1 MNSRS
6 SSSRRHATT
15 RRGSATTAAA
25 NRHHSTSKR
34 RSTNKHRSGGQLIL
48 LNKPFGYVS
57 QFSGEDR
64 NLSQL
69 VPASNVYPAGRLDKD
84 SEGLLLLTDN
94 GGLQH
99 RIAHPSQK
107 LLKTYHVQVEGDI
120 TREALNNL
128 RKGVTLKDGLATAVA
143 TREIDEPANLW
154 QRDPPIRSRQSIPTS
169 WLELVINEGRNRQVR
184 RMTAAVNLP
193 TLRLIRHQIG
203 PWTVDG
209 IDCGKFQT
217 VCFESISELSLQVMF
232 DR

>member
-1 MNSRS
+1 M
-6 SSSRRHATT
+6 TT
-15 RRGSATTAAA
+15 GRCSVKTVAA
-25 NRHHSTSKR
+25 NRHRSGSKR
-34 RSTNKHRSGGQLIL
+34 RTHIKRRTTNGSGGRLIL

-69 VPASNVYPAGRLDKD
+69 IPASNVYPAGRLDKD

-94 GGLQH
+94 GSLQH

-107 LLKTYHVQVEGDI
+107 LLKTYHAQVEGNI
-120 TREALNNL
+120 TCEALDNL
-128 RKGVTLKDGLATAVA
+128 CKGVTLKDGLATAVA
-143 TREIDEPANLW
+143 AREIDEPANLW
-154 QRDPPIRSRQSIPTS
+154 LRDPPIRSRQSIPTS
-169 WLELVINEGRNRQVR
+169 WLELVINEGRNRQAR

-203 PWTVDG
+203 PWAVDG

-217 VCFESISELSLQVMF
+217 IVFQSIGELSLQKTSV
-232 DR
+232 R

>member
-1 MNSRS
+1 MLV
-6 SSSRRHATT
+6 TT
-15 RRGSATTAAA
+15 GRCSAKTVAA
-25 NRHHSTSKR
+25 NGHRSGSKR
-34 RSTNKHRSGGQLIL
+34 RTHAKRRTTKKQRSGGQLIL

-57 QFSGEDR
+57 QFSGADR

-69 VPASNVYPAGRLDKD
+69 VPASDVYPAGRLDKD

-94 GGLQH
+94 GSLQH

-120 TREALNNL
+120 TREALDNL

-143 TREIDEPANLW
+143 TREIDEPVNLW
-154 QRDPPIRSRQSIPTS
+154 LRDPPIRSRQSIPTS

-193 TLRLIRHQIG
+193 TLRLIRYQIG
-203 PWTVDG
+203 PWVVDG

-217 VCFESISELSLQVMF
+217 TVFESISELSLQMMF